1 MGIKTGVDKK
11 KYTKKRRSM
20 GGNEQQRF
28 AIILILL
35 IVLLINYRDTHKLFA
50 ETPRT
55 WMQYGQHT
63 FYTASALLFAALIAA
78 GGKKAIAKKA
88 MAGQE
93 RNSRMGRE
101 GASIKTPRPSIIS
114 KISEYASSGV
124 KPGKPE
130 TFTSE
135 EAMDNYTKTLSPLAT
150 TYEDEDGIIRY
161 RK

>member
-1 MGIKTGVDKK
+1 
-11 KYTKKRRSM
+11 M

-35 IVLLINYRDTHKLFA
+35 IVLLINYRDDTHKLFA

-55 WMQYGQHT
+55 WMQYGQNT

-78 GGKKAIAKKA
+78 GGKKAIVAKKA

-93 RNSRMGRE
+93 RNSRMGRD

-114 KISEYASSGV
+114 KISEYASSGG

-135 EAMDNYTKTLSPLAT
+135 QAMDNFTKTLSPSAT